1 MTINF
6 HLALSVLCTIVVIY
20 FTFTYVINPMRD
32 YFYSF
37 CVKLYFKETEERDKK
52 KKKQTI
58 YLHACYF
65 LKLLISS
72 CSFVFLS
79 GIASLQFEEL
89 PLAFLVLR
97 VSWL

>member
-37 CVKLYFKETEERDKK
+37 CFKLYFKEIEERDKK
-52 KKKQTI
+52 KKKKPI

-89 PLAFLVLR
+89 PLALLVLR
-97 VSWL
+97 VCWL